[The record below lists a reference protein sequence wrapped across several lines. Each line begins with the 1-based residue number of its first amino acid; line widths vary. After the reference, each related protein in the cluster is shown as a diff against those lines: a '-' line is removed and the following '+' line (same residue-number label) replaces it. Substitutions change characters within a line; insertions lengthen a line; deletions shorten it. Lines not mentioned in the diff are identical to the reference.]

1 MSGIILND
9 ADAKMCMYGL
19 CCWKQTRLVQEVE
32 IETFLILSLV

>member
-19 CCWKQTRLVQEVE
+19 CCWKQTILVQEVE